1 MEDNPLSLIKKDFI
15 RALVRDGKRED
26 GRGPLEHRPLDI
38 QVNFI
43 SKAQGS
49 ARVRLGN
56 TQVVAGVKVQ
66 LENPYPDTPNRG
78 NFMTSAELNPMASPN
93 FEPGPPRIEAIELAR
108 VTDRS
113 LRESG
118 VLDFEALAWKPG
130 EKVWAV
136 FVDLEILDYDGN
148 LFDACSIAG
157 LAAVLSAKLPATD
170 PKSHEVVYADGKDR
184 PLPVRI
190 ENAAFSTTF
199 VKIEGKVLVDPHL
212 NEELIADT
220 RLTFGLDPKGNL
232 RAMQKGGYGSWTVD
246 EVKEYRRK
254 AAELGRA
261 IFEKI
266 QKAVKTG
273 HYKDESVV
281 NVLAR

>member
-15 RALVRDGKRED
+15 RTLVKAGKRED
-26 GRGPLEHRPLDI
+26 GRGPLEHRKLDI
-38 QVNFI
+38 QVNYV
-43 SKAQGS
+43 SRAQGS
-49 ARVRLGN
+49 ARIKLGN
-56 TQVVAGVKVQ
+56 TQVVAGVKIQ
-66 LENPYPDTPNRG
+66 LEKPYPDTPARG

-118 VLDFEALAWKPG
+118 VIDFEALCITPG

-136 FVDLEILDYDGN
+136 FVDLEIIDYDGN

-170 PKSHEVVYADGKDR
+170 PKTKEVVYADGKDR
-184 PLPVRI
+184 PLPVRL
-190 ENAAFSTTF
+190 ENACFSTTF
-199 VKIEGKVLVDPHL
+199 VKIDGKVLVDPQLH
-212 NEELIADT
+212 EELICDT
-220 RLTFGLDPKGNL
+220 RITLGLDPKGHL
-232 RAMQKGGYGSWTVD
+232 RAGQKGGYGSWTV
-246 EVKEYRRK
+246 EEIKQCRRDAQK
-254 AAELGRA
+254 LGLGV
-261 IFEKI
+261 FEKI

-273 HYKDESVV
+273 HYTE
-281 NVLAR
+281 

>member
-1 MEDNPLSLIKKDFI
+1 MEDNPMSLIKKDFI
-15 RALVRDGKRED
+15 RGLLKDGKRED
-26 GRGPLEHRPLDI
+26 GRGPMEYRPLSI
-38 QVNFI
+38 QVNYV

-49 ARVRLGN
+49 ARVKLGN
-56 TQVVAGVKVQ
+56 SQVVAGVKVQ
-66 LENPYPDTPNRG
+66 LEKPYPDTPNRG

-108 VTDRS
+108 VTDRA

-118 VLDFEALAWKPG
+118 VIDFEALAWKPG
-130 EKVWAV
+130 EMVWAV

-190 ENAAFSTTF
+190 
-199 VKIEGKVLVDPHL
+199 D
-212 NEELIADT
+212 
-220 RLTFGLDPKGNL
+220 
-232 RAMQKGGYGSWTVD
+232 
-246 EVKEYRRK
+246 
-254 AAELGRA
+254 
-261 IFEKI
+261 
-266 QKAVKTG
+266 
-273 HYKDESVV
+273 
-281 NVLAR
+281 

>member
-26 GRGPLEHRPLDI
+26 GRGPMEHRKLDI
-38 QVNFI
+38 QVNYV
-43 SKAQGS
+43 SRAQGS
-49 ARVRLGN
+49 ARIKLGN

-66 LENPYPDTPNRG
+66 LEKPYPDTPNRG

-118 VLDFEALAWKPG
+118 VIDFEALAWKPG
-130 EKVWAV
+130 ENVWAV

-157 LAAVLSAKLPATD
+157 LAAVMSAKLPATC
-170 PKSHEVVYADGKDR
+170 PKTKEVVFADGKDR
-184 PLPVRI
+184 PLPVKL
-190 ENAAFSTTF
+190 ENACFSTTF
-199 VKIEGKVLVDPHL
+199 VKIDGKVLVDPQLH
-212 NEELIADT
+212 EELICDT
-220 RLTFGLDPKGNL
+220 RITLGLDPQGHL
-232 RAMQKGGYGSWTVD
+232 RAGQKGGYGSWTV
-246 EVKEYRRK
+246 EEIKQARRD
-254 AAELGRA
+254 AQRLGLGV
-261 IFEKI
+261 FEKI
-266 QKAVKTG
+266 KKAVKTG
-273 HYKDESVV
+273 HYTD
-281 NVLAR
+281 